1 MAIDRAQTG
10 YSPGQQAVQVLANP
24 NRQDIKVRFDPNS
37 NKAAQL
43 AKQLGANFDNINR
56 LYEYEATQE
65 RQAAAETVNSQS
77 RDELATQIKDN
88 SYART
93 ASPVYNATVKNL
105 HYANEAQAQQ
115 RDVLTKLN
123 TGELQFKDTAE
134 LDSYLLEQRNNTL
147 AGADKYGIAGY
158 DKQWQ
163 PFVQQARTDNAR
175 ILANRKIDEGIAIA
189 NDTLRNA
196 IAGPMSN
203 DEMRT
208 KFLDS
213 WGKVTEKSGPLLTDK
228 AKKEALKDITYEM
241 ARQGHTEGLTHLLDT
256 TLDNGISIRGV
267 LGGKEAAQLEYTANS
282 IAESKFNRAQVD
294 VNKAASEASM
304 NAVNS
309 NISSMVGQNRGF
321 AVPTEVSYL
330 KPDGSTGYMKTEEVV
345 YRAIDAKT
353 QGMST
358 AGRLQTFNTNGVV
371 DKQSQ
376 NVITSG
382 LNNLNSITY
391 NEPGKPVGEVN
402 QQFVE
407 AYETYQTAKAVDP
420 AYAGKL
426 AGDGAKTL
434 EDVELLKQ
442 TMGMDTKGAALVV
455 AQARNN
461 PTYINGNDKITKQV
475 DKVVAELTPGFFGKL
490 FGEDELTGN
499 ISNIRADVK
508 RSAEIM
514 IAQGA
519 SPEKVMADLG
529 TYLQKNTANVNG
541 SLIYLRS
548 VPMSKRSSEVVGGSV
563 TQLQRLHEQ
572 IGTDVALS
580 QGYDPKDVQMTVSKD
595 GGLYTFNVQNQP
607 MLINNRPMV
616 LTKSQVEDWM
626 DRDFE
631 NYKIDKRLEPKRKE
645 LNLEVQDT
653 YMAGRA
659 GKSMSPRD
667 KYLTSPTGYRKLVE
681 ANMED
686 KPLQEKRAWAKKQI
700 DSGAKWY
707 SPSTP
712 VKDYSTT
719 GDVKKSLAPGEEVV
733 NQ

>member
-10 YSPGQQAVQVLANP
+10 YNPGQQAVQVLANP

-43 AKQLGANFDNINR
+43 AKQLGARFDDINR
-56 LYEYEATQE
+56 LYEYEAKQE
-65 RQAAAETVNSQS
+65 QQAAAETVNSQS

-115 RDVLTKLN
+115 RDVLTKLT
-123 TGELQFKDTAE
+123 TGELQFKDNAE

-175 ILANRKIDEGIAIA
+175 ILANRKIDEGISIA

-203 DEMRT
+203 DDLRT

-267 LGGKEAAQLEYTANS
+267 LGGKEAAQLEYTASS
-282 IAESKFNRAQVD
+282 IAESRYYRSQVEQ
-294 VNKAASEASM
+294 NKATSEASL

-309 NISSMVGQNRGF
+309 SIAGMVGTNRGF
-321 AVPTEVSYL
+321 AVPTEMQYL
-330 KPDGSTGYMKTEEVV
+330 KPDGSIGYMKTDEVV

-371 DKQSQ
+371 DKQAQ
-376 NVITSG
+376 NTITAG
-382 LNNLNSITY
+382 INNLNSITF
-391 NEPGKPVGEVN
+391 NEPGKPAGEVN

-407 AYETYQTAKAVDP
+407 AYETYQIAKAVDP
-420 AYAGKL
+420 SYAGKL

-475 DKVVAELTPGFFGKL
+475 DKVVAELNPSWFGKL
-490 FGEDELTGN
+490 FGSDELTGN
-499 ISNIRADVK
+499 ISNVRADVK

-519 SPEKVMADLG
+519 SVETTMAALE
-529 TYLQKNTANVNG
+529 TYVQKNTANING

-548 VPMSKRSSEVVGGSV
+548 VPVSQRSSEIEGGSV
-563 TQLQRLHEQ
+563 TQLKRLHEQ
-572 IGTDVALS
+572 IGTDIAIS
-580 QGYDPKDVQMTVSKD
+580 QGYDPKDVQMSVSKD
-595 GGLYTFNVQNQP
+595 GGLYTFSVQNQP
-607 MLINNRPMV
+607 MMVNNRPMV
-616 LTKSQVEDWM
+616 LTKSPIEDWM
-626 DRDFE
+626 NRDFE
-631 NYKIDKRLEPKRKE
+631 NYKTDKRLDSARLANAHFLKGNAKGVFSYEPKDQY
-645 LNLEVQDT
+645 L
-653 YMAGRA
+653 
-659 GKSMSPRD
+659 MSQP
-667 KYLTSPTGYRKLVE
+667 GYRKLTE
-681 ANMED
+681 AG
-686 KPLQEKRAWAKKQI
+686 LEKADLKTQRAWAQKQI

-707 SPSTP
+707 STP
-712 VKDYSTT
+712 VKDYSTE
-719 GDVKKSLAPGEEVV
+719 GAVKKSLSPGEEVV